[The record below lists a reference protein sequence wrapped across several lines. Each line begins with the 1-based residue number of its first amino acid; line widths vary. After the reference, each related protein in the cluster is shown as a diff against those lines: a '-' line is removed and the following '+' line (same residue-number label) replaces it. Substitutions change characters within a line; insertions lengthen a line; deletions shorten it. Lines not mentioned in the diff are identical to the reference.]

1 MTYSTMTKPRL
12 LVDWA
17 AAVIATGALSGCM
30 TYSAYRKCG
39 FDGCPGDATIT
50 NEVRALFNQHPVLE
64 PPNIIDVQTV
74 NHVVYLNGLV
84 DTDLE
89 RQLAESVARE
99 AQGVTQVINSIGIS
113 GNR

>member
-1 MTYSTMTKPRL
+1 MIRATL
-12 LVDWA
+12 LVVWA
-17 AAVIATGALSGCM
+17 AAVIFAGALSSCM

-39 FDGCPGDATIT
+39 FGGCPGDAQIT
-50 NEVRALFNQHPVLE
+50 NEVRALFNKHPVLE

-74 NHVVYLNGLV
+74 DHIVYLNGLV

-113 GNR
+113 SNR